1 MSNAK
6 FKSAGQLN
14 NGYYVDEQ
22 ALESLMKKILQQQE
36 NLRRD
41 VKVAKLESILD
52 IEVRNSYGKR
62 PACIL
67 AAGKQLLAAS
77 LIIELKPLTNHYL
90 VDPTHKVLED
100 LNLFKF

>member
-1 MSNAK
+1 MSDTKYKTN
-6 FKSAGQLN
+6 GWLN

-41 VKVAKLESILD
+41 AQVAKLESILD
-52 IEVRNSYGKR
+52 IEVCNTLLTRLNVKDRR
-62 PACIL
+62 PARYVRLGI
-67 AAGKQLLAAS
+67 Q
-77 LIIELKPLTNHYL
+77 PLTNHYL

-100 LNLFKF
+100 LRLF

>member
-1 MSNAK
+1 MIITVYGTTVSDAK
-6 FKSAGQLN
+6 YKSAGQLN

-62 PACIL
+62 ADVHLSRWQATINS
-67 AAGKQLLAAS
+67 QFD
-77 LIIELKPLTNHYL
+77 N
-90 VDPTHKVLED
+90 
-100 LNLFKF
+100 

>member
-6 FKSAGQLN
+6 YKSAGQLN

-52 IEVRNSYGKR
+52 IEVRNSYGNR
-62 PACIL
+62 
-67 AAGKQLLAAS
+67 AGVHLSRWQATIS
-77 LIIELKPLTNHYL
+77 NQF
-90 VDPTHKVLED
+90 D
-100 LNLFKF
+100 N